1 MIIVVIIG
9 MEVIGVIM
17 VGGNN
22 IMNGEVI
29 VGIYMDCCYC
39 CVIIRKFFMIIMV
52 VMVQVNIIV
61 K

>member
-9 MEVIGVIM
+9 MEVIGAIT

-29 VGIYMDCCYC
+29 VGIYTDRRYRR
-39 CVIIRKFFMIIMV
+39 VIIRKFFMIITA
-52 VMVQVNIIV
+52 VMV
-61 K
+61 